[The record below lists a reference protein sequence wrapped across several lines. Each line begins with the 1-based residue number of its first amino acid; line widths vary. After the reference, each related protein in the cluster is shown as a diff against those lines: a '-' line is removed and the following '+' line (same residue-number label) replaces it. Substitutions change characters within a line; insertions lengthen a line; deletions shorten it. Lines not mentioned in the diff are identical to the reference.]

1 MGCYLVFLVLVKV
14 SIIFL
19 LKRNENLVKN
29 NDNFPITQPIAS
41 KSIEEH
47 DMYGFEAVHN
57 RVGVEID
64 FQNNIN
70 LEPNLTINRRHQIYQ
85 EEEEEEDEEDNG
97 NKKFTIL

>member
-1 MGCYLVFLVLVKV
+1 
-14 SIIFL
+14 
-19 LKRNENLVKN
+19 
-29 NDNFPITQPIAS
+29 
-41 KSIEEH
+41 
-47 DMYGFEAVHN
+47 MYGFEAVHN

-70 LEPNLTINRRHQIYQ
+70 LEPNLTINRHHQIYQ